1 MSKDSKNTE
10 AYQMPYDLSH
20 LAQHGEDPN
29 SSLASRSARDAMGP
43 TAKRL
48 YDKARIP
55 AVITDLCTDTDFF
68 KKGITTVAKAEDH
81 FAFLEDIYKVYQINL
96 MGASKEYLRLTMD
109 FIVEYV
115 NRDPLGTR
123 DKPGLDDTV
132 YWSDGKRTEQAV
144 YPDDFHEKKK
154 RGKPYLKVSATKI

>member
-1 MSKDSKNTE
+1 
-10 AYQMPYDLSH
+10 MPYDLSH

-55 AVITDLCTDTDFF
+55 AVISDLRTDTEFF

-81 FAFLEDIYKVYQINL
+81 FAFLENTYKVYQINL
-96 MGASKEYLRLTMD
+96 MGASREYLRVTMD
-109 FIVEYV
+109 FIVQYV
-115 NRDPLGTR
+115 NRDPLATR
-123 DKPGLDDTV
+123 DKPGLEDTL
-132 YWSDGKRTEQAV
+132 YWSDSKRTEQAV
-144 YPDDFHEKKK
+144 YPMTHSDKKK
-154 RGKPYLKVSATKI
+154 RGNTSLNNLIRMIYK